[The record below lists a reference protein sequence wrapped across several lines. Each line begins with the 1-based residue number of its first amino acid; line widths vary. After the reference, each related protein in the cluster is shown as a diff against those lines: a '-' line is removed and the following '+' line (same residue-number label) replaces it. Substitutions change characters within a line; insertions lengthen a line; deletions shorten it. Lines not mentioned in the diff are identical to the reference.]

1 MIISKRIKELR
12 IENNITQEELANA
25 ISRKKTTI
33 SNYENG
39 TSIPDLKTA
48 KSLAKY
54 LHCSIDYLV
63 GLSDYRFRDSQKSK
77 INSEYQILNAYK
89 VSKGKICSEDPAIMY
104 VSENDI
110 KDMPSPY
117 VLIDDENIY
126 LVSQKL
132 PYIDGNNVV
141 ILQDKIYTGKLLK
154 EEDNMF
160 CCLYNGEKIK
170 IKDTHIKGILIKT
183 F

>member
-1 MIISKRIKELR
+1 MR
-12 IENNITQEELANA
+12 
-25 ISRKKTTI
+25 
-33 SNYENG
+33 
-39 TSIPDLKTA
+39 
-48 KSLAKY
+48 
-54 LHCSIDYLV
+54 
-63 GLSDYRFRDSQKSK
+63 
-77 INSEYQILNAYK
+77 
-89 VSKGKICSEDPAIMY
+89 
-104 VSENDI
+104 ENDI

-117 VLIDDENIY
+117 VLIDDENLY